1 MYDLSDGLYMVWLN
15 YLEGGLLS
23 LILTI
28 SIVVV
33 LSINIVQRAKNKRIH
48 MITTSINDCV
58 TKITRDPATQPTLK
72 NAPKGLHK
80 LNSKG

>member
-48 MITTSINDCV
+48 MITTFH
-58 TKITRDPATQPTLK
+58 Q
-72 NAPKGLHK
+72 
-80 LNSKG
+80 